1 MRLKQTNVS
10 RHLVQLPERL
20 WRKGF
25 VKQMSFK
32 SGVKGFEGV
41 IDGESK
47 DSDCDDVMRA
57 R

>member
-1 MRLKQTNVS
+1 
-10 RHLVQLPERL
+10 
-20 WRKGF
+20 